1 MKNKYRVK
9 ILFLMIF
16 VIILQCGCWD
26 KIELEHRAFV
36 LGIGLDKGDKPGEIA
51 LTYQIALPAAMYGEE
66 GGDGPKVLNLT
77 TTSPSILQAAQ
88 QLFMRLDK
96 VIDLEHAR
104 VLILGEELCKD
115 GIGKYIDYF
124 LREINMQRRVKVL
137 TSKGKVSD
145 IFEISPPTANSTSDF
160 IADVLIQNEAR
171 TTRLSSEVDLL
182 RLARDLR
189 TKNDFVLAR
198 VMGGEDDDL
207 MMTGAAVF
215 KNDKMVGFLTP
226 NEVRM
231 VKWLKDDISKGTMI
245 FDNIEEVGGYIVF
258 NISGGKTN
266 VFPKIQKN
274 KIDFYVSIRVEG
286 DIAEIEN
293 LDFKQTVTNEFINK
307 IERIIEERIK
317 SECQEIFH
325 KAQNEYEAEIFDFRR
340 IVEGYNYNWVQGI
353 KHKRTEVFKR
363 AQIFVQVD
371 VNIRR
376 VGLVK

>member
-1 MKNKYRVK
+1 
-9 ILFLMIF
+9 
-16 VIILQCGCWD
+16 
-26 KIELEHRAFV
+26 
-36 LGIGLDKGDKPGEIA
+36 
-51 LTYQIALPAAMYGEE
+51 
-66 GGDGPKVLNLT
+66 
-77 TTSPSILQAAQ
+77 
-88 QLFMRLDK
+88 MRLDK
-96 VIDLEHAR
+96 VIDLEHTR

-124 LREINMQRRVKVL
+124 LREIYMRRRVEVL

-145 IFEISPPTANSTSDF
+145 IFEISPPSTNSTSDF
-160 IADVLIQNEAR
+160 IADVIIHNEAR
-171 TTRLSSEVDLL
+171 TTRISSEVDLL

-231 VKWLKDDISKGTMI
+231 VKWLKNDISKGTMI

-258 NISGGKTN
+258 DISEGNTK
-266 VFPKIQKN
+266 VLPRIQKN
-274 KIDFYVSIRVEG
+274 KVDFYVSIRVEG

-317 SECQEIFH
+317 DECQEIFY
-325 KAQNEYEAEIFDFRR
+325 KAQNEFEAEIFDFRR